1 MFACDFEPGDVVAN
15 LDWERKLGRSL
26 ALPFFKGE
34 GRLAKRQPLEIKGP
48 HDARFHCAGSRSQHL
63 GGEPTRCI
71 VGTRKRSAARHPA
84 PCPPWIGW
92 CPTSRANA
100 PTNSFPPPTSIPS
113 DSQTS
118 STRGAAPRKRSRAGK
133 I

>member
-48 HDARFHCAGSRSQHL
+48 HDARFHCAGSRSPPL

-71 VGTRKRSAARHPA
+71 VGTRKRSRARQPA
-84 PCPPWIGW
+84 LYHRDRMLPYEPRQRFHELI
-92 CPTSRANA
+92 
-100 PTNSFPPPTSIPS
+100 PPTDIDTVCQPDQLDLRCSA
-113 DSQTS
+113 QETLE
-118 STRGAAPRKRSRAGK
+118 SR
-133 I
+133 